1 MRRTR
6 YCALGDDFEGAHHVV
21 GLVLENVAV
30 VELLAGVAFEA
41 GDEAGDA
48 AAGALNSL
56 FPAGFVRLWLLVV

>member
-30 VELLAGVAFEA
+30 VEVIAGVAFEA
-41 GDEAGDA
+41 GDD

-56 FPAGFVRLWLLVV
+56 FPVGVAGGG